1 MKDFSFKNIHQV
13 PCIKKIVINQG
24 LGEIAQN
31 SKTLESSLSELT
43 VIAAQRGVVTRS
55 RKAVSGFK
63 VREKIPVGLVVVLRH
78 ERIYAFF
85 DRLVNLAF
93 PRIRD
98 FQGVN
103 PRSFDGRGNYSL
115 GLDEQFMFPE
125 IRFDQVDQ
133 FRGID
138 ISIVTTARTDE
149 EGLALLKSLGI
160 PFRNLSLF

>member
-1 MKDFSFKNIHQV
+1 
-13 PCIKKIVINQG
+13 
-24 LGEIAQN
+24 
-31 SKTLESSLSELT
+31 
-43 VIAAQRGVVTRS
+43 
-55 RKAVSGFK
+55 
-63 VREKIPVGLVVVLRH
+63 
-78 ERIYAFF
+78 
-85 DRLVNLAF
+85 LAF

-103 PRSFDGRGNYSL
+103 PCSFDGRGNYSL